1 MKTRG
6 HQIQSMSN
14 SKARML
20 PKQSCWTCKRRKI
33 GCDRATPSCNNCIR
47 TQRKCLGYGLQ
58 LLWPDRHDGRRR
70 KRDPAEHRP
79 PTTLSKSV
87 HYGKYFLNISL
98 SDVDIAVSK
107 SDGHILVDL
116 FQQRPR
122 CSLTLHGPF
131 LDHEGMLLGYYEN
144 IISSMISTTQV
155 QNGFC
160 STLLPMALSSQDT
173 SALALLNAMMA
184 VAMIHYSN
192 SISDAIS
199 FKLKAIQNLS
209 QSLRAGRRSICTSTS
224 QVQLAAVM
232 MLCVYDVFDR
242 EEHNWHIHLNGAKEI
257 IRRQR
262 FTDTPGSSSDFLLT
276 WWLYHDV
283 LAAFNHPSCRLKE
296 SPGSVSTS
304 ALDAFSGDKSL
315 VSAPLLTSSLLTLAQ
330 IVGSLGCSVEV
341 LEIIDRINMMR
352 LHSAHDCLST
362 STLRRCDLAMK
373 LYNIRQLLTPIE
385 SSDNLRAHRILAIA
399 ELYRLATLLYLQRVH
414 PIAEDDFTR
423 PVYVQQALGV
433 LKSLGVATSPW
444 PVFVIACEV
453 GEQDR
458 VSILH
463 TLNRM
468 DSVRSIGNIKVLRYV
483 IESIWKQQ
491 DLRSIGKAGQRVDW
505 LQFVECDVP
514 VPWFI

>member
-1 MKTRG
+1 MP
-6 HQIQSMSN
+6 
-14 SKARML
+14 

-47 TQRKCLGYGLQ
+47 TQRKCLGYSLQ

-79 PTTLSKSV
+79 PTTPSGSV
-87 HYGKYFLNISL
+87 HYGKFFLNTSV
-98 SDVDIAVSK
+98 SDINIAFTK
-107 SDGHILVDL
+107 SGGHMLVDL
-116 FQQRPR
+116 LQQRPR
-122 CSLTLHGPF
+122 RSLTLHSP
-131 LDHEGMLLGYYEN
+131 LLNRAGMLLGYYQN
-144 IISSMISTTQV
+144 VISTMISTTQA

-160 STLLPMALSSQDT
+160 LTLLPMALSSQDN
-173 SALALLNAMMA
+173 SALALLNAMIA

-192 SISDAIS
+192 SIADAMS
-199 FKLKAIQNLS
+199 FKLKAVRNLS
-209 QSLRAGRRSICTSTS
+209 ISLASSTRSKCASTN

-242 EEHNWHIHLNGAKEI
+242 EEHNWHIHLNGAKEL
-257 IRRQR
+257 IRRQC
-262 FTDTPGSSSDFLLT
+262 TDTPGSSSDFLLT

-283 LAAFNHPSCRLKE
+283 LAAFKYPSWRLNE
-296 SPGSVSTS
+296 SPSS
-304 ALDAFSGDKSL
+304 ASMTALCAFSGDKSL
-315 VSAPLLTSSLLTLAQ
+315 

-341 LEIIDRINMMR
+341 LEIIDEINMMR
-352 LHSAHDCLST
+352 LHSAHDDLST
-362 STLRRCDLAMK
+362 STLQRCGLAMR
-373 LYNIRQLLTPIE
+373 LYNLRQLLTPIE
-385 SSDNLRAHRILAIA
+385 SSDGLRPDRILTIA

-433 LKSLGVATSPW
+433 LKSLDVATSPW
-444 PVFVIACEV
+444 PVFIIACEV
-453 GEQDR
+453 DEQDR

-463 TLNRM
+463 TLDRM
-468 DSVRSIGNIKVLRYV
+468 DSVRSIGNIKVLRDV
-483 IESIWKQQ
+483 IEGIWKHQ
-491 DLRSIGKAGQRVDW
+491 DLLSIGKAGQRVNW

>member
-1 MKTRG
+1 MGGGENVALLSIDPRQ
-6 HQIQSMSN
+6 HFQNRVMAIYLWISSN
-14 SKARML
+14 NDLDAASRFMAPFSIME
-20 PKQSCWTCKRRKI
+20 
-33 GCDRATPSCNNCIR
+33 GCF
-47 TQRKCLGYGLQ
+47 
-58 LLWPDRHDGRRR
+58 
-70 KRDPAEHRP
+70 
-79 PTTLSKSV
+79 SV
-87 HYGKYFLNISL
+87 I
-98 SDVDIAVSK
+98 V
-107 SDGHILVDL
+107 
-116 FQQRPR
+116 
-122 CSLTLHGPF
+122 
-131 LDHEGMLLGYYEN
+131 YEN
-144 IISSMISTTQV
+144 IISPMISTTQV

-160 STLLPMALSSQDT
+160 TTLLPMALSSQDT

-209 QSLRAGRRSICTSTS
+209 QSLRTGRRSICTSTS

-257 IRRQR
+257 IRRQH
-262 FTDTPGSSSDFLLT
+262 FTNTPGSNSDFLLT

-283 LAAFNHPSCRLKE
+283 LAAFNHPSWRLNE
-296 SPGSVSTS
+296 SPGSVSTP
-304 ALDAFSGDKSL
+304 ALYTFSGDNSL
-315 VSAPLLTSSLLTLAQ
+315 

-341 LEIIDRINMMR
+341 LEIIDEINMMR

-362 STLRRCDLAMK
+362 STLQRCDLAMK
-373 LYNIRQLLTPIE
+373 LFNLRQLLSPLE
-385 SSDNLRAHRILAIA
+385 CSDSLRSHRILAIA

-433 LKSLGVATSPW
+433 LKNLGVATSPW

-453 GEQDR
+453 DEQDR

-463 TLNRM
+463 TLDRM
-468 DSVRSIGNIKVLRYV
+468 DSVRSIGNIKVLRDV

-491 DLRSIGKAGQRVDW
+491 DLRNIGKSGQRVDW
-505 LQFVECDVP
+505 LQFVKCDVP

>member
-1 MKTRG
+1 
-6 HQIQSMSN
+6 
-14 SKARML
+14 
-20 PKQSCWTCKRRKI
+20 
-33 GCDRATPSCNNCIR
+33 
-47 TQRKCLGYGLQ
+47 
-58 LLWPDRHDGRRR
+58 
-70 KRDPAEHRP
+70 
-79 PTTLSKSV
+79 
-87 HYGKYFLNISL
+87 
-98 SDVDIAVSK
+98 
-107 SDGHILVDL
+107 
-116 FQQRPR
+116 
-122 CSLTLHGPF
+122 
-131 LDHEGMLLGYYEN
+131 
-144 IISSMISTTQV
+144 
-155 QNGFC
+155 
-160 STLLPMALSSQDT
+160 MALSSQDT

-192 SISDAIS
+192 SIYDAIS

-209 QSLRAGRRSICTSTS
+209 QSLRTGRRSICTSTS

-232 MLCVYDVFDR
+232 MLCVYDVRMTRHLVVTVTDVSQVFDR

-283 LAAFNHPSCRLKE
+283 LAAFNHPSCRLNE

-315 VSAPLLTSSLLTLAQ
+315 VSAPILTSSLLTLAQ

-373 LYNIRQLLTPIE
+373 LYNIRQLLAPIE
-385 SSDNLRAHRILAIA
+385 SSYSLRAHRILAIA

-423 PVYVQQALGV
+423 PVYVQQALEV

-453 GEQDR
+453 DEQDR

-463 TLNRM
+463 TLDRM
-468 DSVRSIGNIKVLRYV
+468 YSVRSIGNIKVLRDV

-491 DLRSIGKAGQRVDW
+491 DLRSIRKAGQRVDW

>member
-1 MKTRG
+1 
-6 HQIQSMSN
+6 
-14 SKARML
+14 
-20 PKQSCWTCKRRKI
+20 
-33 GCDRATPSCNNCIR
+33 
-47 TQRKCLGYGLQ
+47 
-58 LLWPDRHDGRRR
+58 
-70 KRDPAEHRP
+70 
-79 PTTLSKSV
+79 
-87 HYGKYFLNISL
+87 
-98 SDVDIAVSK
+98 
-107 SDGHILVDL
+107 
-116 FQQRPR
+116 
-122 CSLTLHGPF
+122 
-131 LDHEGMLLGYYEN
+131 
-144 IISSMISTTQV
+144 
-155 QNGFC
+155 
-160 STLLPMALSSQDT
+160 
-173 SALALLNAMMA
+173 
-184 VAMIHYSN
+184 
-192 SISDAIS
+192 
-199 FKLKAIQNLS
+199 
-209 QSLRAGRRSICTSTS
+209 
-224 QVQLAAVM
+224 M

-257 IRRQR
+257 IRRER

-283 LAAFNHPSCRLKE
+283 LAAFNYPSCRLKE

-304 ALDAFSGDKSL
+304 ALYAFSGDKSL
-315 VSAPLLTSSLLTLAQ
+315 

-341 LEIIDRINMMR
+341 LEIIDKINMMR
-352 LHSAHDCLST
+352 LHSAHDFLST

-373 LYNIRQLLTPIE
+373 LYNIRQLLAPIE
-385 SSDNLRAHRILAIA
+385 SSDSLRAHRILAIA

-453 GEQDR
+453 DEQDR

-463 TLNRM
+463 TLDRM
-468 DSVRSIGNIKVLRYV
+468 DSVRSIGNIKVLRDV